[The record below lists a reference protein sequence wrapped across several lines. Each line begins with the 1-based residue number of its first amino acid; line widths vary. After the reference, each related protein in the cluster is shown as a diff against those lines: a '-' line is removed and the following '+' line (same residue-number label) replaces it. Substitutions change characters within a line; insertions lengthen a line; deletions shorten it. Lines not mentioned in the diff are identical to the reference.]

1 MEKDRRKMRS
11 DSKTKSALAAVLFAV
26 VFGVSALAG
35 DEGGGSPPGE
45 SASSGDTAASGAQ
58 AETSGAYE
66 DEFESAGD
74 SVPIVDLA
82 AEGID
87 SLLPEFIGF
96 GVGERLVY
104 SVQYGIVNAGEAVLE
119 IKNIGV
125 IDAKPVYCI
134 VSDARTN
141 DVFSVFYRV
150 RDRFLS
156 FMDTTD
162 LVSLRYEKHLRE
174 GKFKSDRVVVF
185 DQKQHKA
192 FYEGKEITIAPR
204 TQDVLSAMYYSR
216 TLPLEV
222 GHSFA
227 LANHTDGRNYPL
239 VVKVLGAERVTV
251 EAGTF
256 DCLVVEPFLR
266 YPGIFTQKGRVKVWV
281 TNDRY
286 KIPVLVK
293 SKVIIGEVSAVLK
306 EFKLAEKFRNGQ

>member
-1 MEKDRRKMRS
+1 MFVGVC
-11 DSKTKSALAAVLFAV
+11 LAALFAV
-26 VFGVSALAG
+26 AG
-35 DEGGGSPPGE
+35 LPEGSEGGP
-45 SASSGDTAASGAQ
+45 SGA
-58 AETSGAYE
+58 AGSLS
-66 DEFESAGD
+66 DGD
-74 SVPIVDLA
+74 SSWSKEDAVPVIDLA

-87 SLLPEFIGF
+87 SLLPEFVGF

-119 IKNIGV
+119 VRNIGV
-125 IDAKPVYCI
+125 IDDKPVYYI

-150 RDRFLS
+150 RDRFMS

-192 FYEGKEITIAPR
+192 YYEDKEIPIAPR
-204 TQDVLSAMYYSR
+204 TQDVLSAMYYAR
-216 TLPLEV
+216 TLPLKV
-222 GHSFA
+222 GSSFA
-227 LANHTDGRNYPL
+227 LANHTDGKNYPL
-239 VVKVLGAERVTV
+239 VVKVLGEERIRV

-256 DCLVVEPFLR
+256 DCLMVEPFLR
-266 YPGIFTQKGRVKVWV
+266 YPGIFTQKGRVRIWV

-286 KIPVLVK
+286 KIPVLMK
-293 SKVIIGEVSAVLK
+293 SKVIIGEVSAELTGY
-306 EFKLAEKFRNGQ
+306 KLAEKFRNGE